1 VEFSEVTV
9 AMIFIAPAVK
19 YLQLRTSLSVR
30 TAAVITILLLGTQF
44 PVASQ
49 SIGNANS
56 SGAEKGFPGDSQA
69 HDSMAE
75 EVRAKR
81 AIQYAEKQYKQH
93 LNRARE
99 LSDLGKELDASFQ
112 RKKSLDDDDCKK
124 LERLEKLTKRIRDEA
139 GGSDDEAKIDNLP
152 ANLAGAV
159 NRVAEIS
166 ESLREKIQKTPRQ
179 VVSTTVIADANVLL
193 ELIHMVRQ
201 FTRQG

>member
-1 VEFSEVTV
+1 
-9 AMIFIAPAVK
+9 MIFIAPAVK
-19 YLQLRTSLSVR
+19 YLQLTTSLSLW
-30 TAAVITILLLGTQF
+30 TAALITILLLGTQF

-49 SIGNANS
+49 SSGVPNANT
-56 SGAEKGFPGDSQA
+56 SGADKGFPGDSQA

-93 LNRARE
+93 LDRAKE

-112 RKKSLDDDDCKK
+112 RKNSLDDEDCKK

-139 GGSDDEAKIDNLP
+139 GGSDDQAKIDNLP
-152 ANLAGAV
+152 ANLASAV
-159 NRVAEIS
+159 NRVAKIS
-166 ESLREKIQKTPRQ
+166 ESLREKIRKTPRQ

-193 ELIHMVRQ
+193 ELIQMVRQ